1 MTLAPRLLSSSI
13 VGSAALIR
21 VSSSTSPPARGTLKS
36 TRTSTRLP
44 ATSASRTLA
53 LDPLKAAAGA
63 QAPAVTGARTLP
75 ASSTQRFE

>member
-1 MTLAPRLLSSSI
+1 MTLAPRLRSSSM

-21 VSSSTSPPARGTLKS
+21 VSSSTFPSARGTLKS
-36 TRTSTRLP
+36 TLTSTRLP

-53 LDPLKAAAGA
+53 LGSLKAAASS

-75 ASSTQRFE
+75 ASSTQRLE